1 MKRFLVLC
9 AALLPCVFLVGCES
23 DSRAGLIKNTALLL
37 DNASAKVGDIKSRV
51 TDAIKVAEKDNKKI
65 DLSEAIEAT
74 KGLIEVGVAAQELK
88 RGIDKVRLEVSDEDR
103 KAYADREKNS
113 LSAAFA
119 GLLKQRTQL
128 NEELVRAENIKNGQN
143 NKVVVDE
150 LRAKIIAAESS
161 FEAIARQ

>member
-51 TDAIKVAEKDNKKI
+51 TDAIKAAEKDNKKI

-74 KGLIEVGVAAQELK
+74 KGLKEVGAAAQELK

-103 KAYADREKNS
+103 KAYAVRDKDT
-113 LSAAFA
+113 LSNAFA

-150 LRAKIIAAESS
+150 LRAKIIEAESS